1 MIGLLILAHKNLG
14 AGLIAAVEH
23 TLGKRPPQLDSVEL
37 DFAESPERID
47 EALDQCL
54 RKVDLG
60 EGALILADVYGA
72 THTNVACRRLQRGR
86 IELVT
91 GVNLPMLLRILNYR
105 HMGMDDLID
114 KALSGGCGGIVCA
127 GNPLN
132 MQEKR

>member
-47 EALDQCL
+47 ETLGDCL
-54 RKVDLG
+54 RKVDSG
-60 EGALILADVYGA
+60 EGTLILADVYGA

-91 GVNLPMLLRILNYR
+91 GVNLPMLLRLLNYR

-127 GNPLN
+127 GNPPN
-132 MQEKR
+132 AQGKY